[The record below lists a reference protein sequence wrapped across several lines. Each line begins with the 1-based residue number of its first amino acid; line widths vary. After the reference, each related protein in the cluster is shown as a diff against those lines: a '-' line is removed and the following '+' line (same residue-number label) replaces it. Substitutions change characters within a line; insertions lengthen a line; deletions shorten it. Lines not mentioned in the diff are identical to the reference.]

1 MSQQKL
7 TKLGVEQ
14 IPAQGA
20 EVVVWDTALPGFG
33 VRVKPT
39 GVRSYIIQYRDRTT
53 GTSKRMTIGQH
64 GALLTF
70 DQAKKQARGI
80 LADALRGQDPV
91 GERRAVRRA
100 PNMADLASDYLER
113 HAVPKKRPKSVRDDR
128 AMLENV
134 ILPAVGTK
142 KVASIERR
150 DIESMHLRLNDR
162 PYQANRLSAKIEP
175 LLGAWMWRLTQKN
188 PLQLQF
194 SFAYDGRS
202 PWHESNFGG
211 HLARPPAVQDHR
223 QGQRHY

>member
-7 TKLGVEQ
+7 TKLAVEQ

-33 VRVKPT
+33 VRVKRT

-113 HAVPKKRPKSVRDDR
+113 HAVPKKRPKTVSIWPSSGVGGETTPPRGSSGIGRKSVTDGSRTKSFR
-128 AMLENV
+128 A
-134 ILPAVGTK
+134 
-142 KVASIERR
+142 
-150 DIESMHLRLNDR
+150 
-162 PYQANRLSAKIEP
+162 
-175 LLGAWMWRLTQKN
+175 
-188 PLQLQF
+188 
-194 SFAYDGRS
+194 
-202 PWHESNFGG
+202 
-211 HLARPPAVQDHR
+211 
-223 QGQRHY
+223 

>member
-7 TKLGVEQ
+7 TKLAVEQ

-39 GVRSYIIQYRDRTT
+39 GVRSYIIQYRDRRT

-64 GALLTF
+64 GELLTF
-70 DQAKKQARGI
+70 DKAKKRARGI

-91 GERRAVRRA
+91 GERRAGRKA

-128 AMLENV
+128 AILEPRGWNQDGCVDRAPGYRVDAPPFERPPISSQPDARFNLENDQFGRRV
-134 ILPAVGTK
+134 GLEARQPRQGDPAV
-142 KVASIERR
+142 S
-150 DIESMHLRLNDR
+150 
-162 PYQANRLSAKIEP
+162 
-175 LLGAWMWRLTQKN
+175 
-188 PLQLQF
+188 
-194 SFAYDGRS
+194 
-202 PWHESNFGG
+202 GG
-211 HLARPPAVQDHR
+211 KA
-223 QGQRHY
+223 